1 MALFSSRE
9 RCFSLRWIRG
19 IRAIRRRA
27 CVSLRRGT
35 SGSWACDA
43 LAQKTEGRTL
53 SNSLLQI
60 TQRSNIGQPADQYSF
75 AHPPS
80 TSPKHTPLLQS
91 TSPAPSERAIKSVF
105 CTANLPTIMY
115 FFSVISPRSGVDP
128 SANPHTTHYNT
139 DDFQVTPTIYEATY
153 RPNLI
158 L

>member
-1 MALFSSRE
+1 MS
-9 RCFSLRWIRG
+9 
-19 IRAIRRRA
+19 
-27 CVSLRRGT
+27 
-35 SGSWACDA
+35 
-43 LAQKTEGRTL
+43 RTL
-53 SNSLLQI
+53 FPPLDKRNTRDKAKGLRISSEGH
-60 TQRSNIGQPADQYSF
+60 IGELGVRHLSTISRGQDSRQQDPICSPADQYRF

-115 FFSVISPRSGVDP
+115 FFSVISALCEAQLSEN
-128 SANPHTTHYNT
+128 SHTTHYNT
-139 DDFQVTPTIYEATY
+139 DDFQVTPTICEATY